1 MSRDLQDQCFHE
13 SVHDKWCLR
22 KGVWQ
27 TEVGFERGFVR
38 HCLNSVYATRPSV
51 FQVKFGR

>member
-1 MSRDLQDQCFHE
+1 MSRDAQDQCFHE

-27 TEVGFERGFVR
+27 TEDGLEHGFVE
-38 HCLNSVYATRPSV
+38 HCLNSV
-51 FQVKFGR
+51 